1 MPESDVTSR
10 AQSSRDNSR
19 ASFAP
24 PTFDIPRLSLWMQPQ
39 SELPPVSESMLPSG
53 IEGMVSP
60 SFDLVLG
67 EADAYYADAS
77 NFINPLA
84 CFNINWLD
92 QPRRDAGE

>member
-1 MPESDVTSR
+1 
-10 AQSSRDNSR
+10 
-19 ASFAP
+19 
-24 PTFDIPRLSLWMQPQ
+24 
-39 SELPPVSESMLPSG
+39 MLPSG

-60 SFDLVLG
+60 SFDLMLG